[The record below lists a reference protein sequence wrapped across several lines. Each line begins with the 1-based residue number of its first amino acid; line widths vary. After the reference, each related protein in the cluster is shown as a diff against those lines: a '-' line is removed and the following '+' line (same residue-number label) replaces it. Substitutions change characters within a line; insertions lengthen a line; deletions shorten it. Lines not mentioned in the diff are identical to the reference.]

1 MYAGS
6 TTLSYLAVLGRLAGG
21 VLGKRDLRCWFYHAP
36 LHLLRWRLGWKDRC
50 CCWLSLDV
58 LAFSRMVCSVAVSGV
73 ILQAVPDLRRRKN
86 QAWKEVATHPPL
98 LAGPAGP
105 AGAAQEE
112 HLLLQ
117 RNASA
122 VGLHHITFARLRES
136 VYTWSQN
143 VRRLDDSLLQYSLWP
158 AGRGVQRK
166 DALEQLLQK
175 RQLRFPVL
183 EATQTSQVLMIKI
196 FFSTKIHFFPTSI

>member
-1 MYAGS
+1 M
-6 TTLSYLAVLGRLAGG
+6 LR
-21 VLGKRDLRCWFYHAP
+21 KRDLRCCFYHAP
-36 LHLLRWRLGWKDRC
+36 LHLEARLEG
-50 CCWLSLDV
+50 LLLLLALVDV
-58 LAFSRMVCSVAVSGV
+58 LAISKTVCFVAVSDV
-73 ILQAVPDLRRRKN
+73 MMPAVSDLRRRKN
-86 QAWKEVATHPPL
+86 QAWKEVAPHPPL
-98 LAGPAGP
+98 FAWPAGP

-117 RNASA
+117 RSASA

>member
-1 MYAGS
+1 MLV
-6 TTLSYLAVLGRLAGG
+6 LSCPFAPAQVEAWLEGPLLLLALAGRASVLKNG
-21 VLGKRDLRCWFYHAP
+21 VLRC
-36 LHLLRWRLGWKDRC
+36 RLGCYD
-50 CCWLSLDV
+50 
-58 LAFSRMVCSVAVSGV
+58 V

-143 VRRLDDSLLQYSLWP
+143 VRRLDDSLLPSSLWP
-158 AGRGVQRK
+158 AGRGGVRRK
-166 DALEQLLQK
+166 DELERILQK
-175 RQLRFPVL
+175 RHWSSYYDPQF
-183 EATQTSQVLMIKI
+183 
-196 FFSTKIHFFPTSI
+196 